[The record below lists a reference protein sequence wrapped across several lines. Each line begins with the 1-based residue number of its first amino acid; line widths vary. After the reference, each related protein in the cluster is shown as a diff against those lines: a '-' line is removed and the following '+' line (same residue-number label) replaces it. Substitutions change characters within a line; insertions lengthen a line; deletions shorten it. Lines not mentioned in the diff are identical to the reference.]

1 MAIIVWAS
9 NYSVH
14 PCTQTFVI
22 ADEVRGGGVI
32 WEYEYIQVVGDKSM
46 FCSEKLFR
54 LGFIMSLI
62 WALYSAP
69 PEALIHL
76 QQCMYV

>member
-9 NYSVH
+9 TYLVH
-14 PCTQTFVI
+14 PCTQTFVT
-22 ADEVRGGGVI
+22 ADEVTVGGGVI

-46 FCSEKLFR
+46 FCLEKLFR

-62 WALYSAP
+62 WAL
-69 PEALIHL
+69 
-76 QQCMYV
+76 